1 MIKKL
6 FSILGLA
13 APIIIHIVVMS
24 VILVLV
30 LLNIKYGVEAELMS
44 TNYFYLVDS
53 IYGIVHLLYFGSI
66 ISFIVLYLSFCFISK
81 WIGLGSDS
89 SYNLRYIHIN
99 ADQCVSVLNIAD
111 NKA

>member
-6 FSILGLA
+6 FSILGMA

-66 ISFIVLYLSFCFISK
+66 ISFIVLYLSFCFFSK
-81 WIGLGSDS
+81 WIE
-89 SYNLRYIHIN
+89 NRKQIKANHIEN
-99 ADQCVSVLNIAD
+99 
-111 NKA
+111 NK